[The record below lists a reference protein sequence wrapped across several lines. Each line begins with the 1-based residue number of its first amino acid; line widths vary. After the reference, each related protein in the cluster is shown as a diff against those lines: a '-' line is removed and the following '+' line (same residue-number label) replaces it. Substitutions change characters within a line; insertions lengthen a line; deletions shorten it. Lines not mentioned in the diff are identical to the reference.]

1 MLTFDNTPISELSTP
16 KLSAVDIDVF
26 QLGRQAANI
35 LLSSI
40 EDASNSVQNSL
51 IQVSIVSRES
61 TR

>member
-1 MLTFDNTPISELSTP
+1 MEAKYNT
-16 KLSAVDIDVF
+16 IDGYV
-26 QLGRQAANI
+26 AKK

-40 EDASNSVQNSL
+40 EDATNSVQNSL